1 MHNYDSNSERR
12 NLIIILAVLGVGSA
26 FALNRIVN
34 AVGESIPWWI
44 DAPSVAGFYGL
55 LFVGFDNL
63 CWRWGMFRSL
73 KIVSTPNIRG
83 EWTGFLRTSH
93 DSNEIDHK
101 AVLTIRQ
108 TWSRISI
115 VLETDQSRS
124 HSIVA
129 SINPDAPE
137 GCVLSYEY
145 FNEPTAGST
154 RTLHTHRGSAWLKVE
169 DGTLQG
175 EYFTG
180 RDRQTYGSLEFTQES

>member
-12 NLIIILAVLGVGSA
+12 NLVILIAVLGVGSA
-26 FALNRIVN
+26 WALNRIIN
-34 AVGESIPWWI
+34 AAGESIPWWI
-44 DAPSVAGFYGL
+44 DAPSVAGFYSL
-55 LFVGFDNL
+55 LFVAFDRFL
-63 CWRWGMFRSL
+63 WRCRIVRSL
-73 KIVSTPNIRG
+73 KLVSTPNIIG
-83 EWTGFLRTSH
+83 KGTGILRTSY
-93 DSNEIDHK
+93 DSNEMDYK

-124 HSIVA
+124 RSVVA

-145 FNEPTAGST
+145 LNEPKAGAT
-154 RTLHTHRGSAWLKVE
+154 ETMHMHRGSAWLKVE
-169 DGTLQG
+169 NKTLQG

-180 RDRQTYGSLEFTQES
+180 RGRETFGSLDFILD